1 MGFSIDMYFS
11 SIAGECGTHT
21 SRWGEVAQWLERE
34 FTDRRVL
41 GSNPTSASRL
51 PLSMLRQP
59 GSIPTLT
66 FPSDGMAARHQKDVT
81 AERRHD
87 GLRHIVRQGTY
98 AWAEIRPNLT
108 HNHGFFGFVSTVFNF
123 LALRLEREFTDLKVR
138 GSNPT
143 SAFRL
148 LCLGLGN
155 LAIFPPA
162 CFLLVAPKFFSYRAN
177 PLYIRCSGNL
187 FTMPPKRN
195 VRNKIDD
202 EDESEV
208 RNEKLKKGGE
218 DLQPTSKRSQ
228 KKHSKQ
234 PGTAAAQNDL
244 ANEQTAPETSKKKGK
259 NKKRDESPAEPVQPL
274 TGVGDNADHG
284 GPERGKKTG
293 PQSVQLQPKEVNSDD
308 DVNVQPDEIDDDFYT
323 KKRRAGRGKQ
333 KAVAESETGATNQ
346 QAGKKKKKGGGK
358 KASVDNFDSDKEDTT
373 KGLSTALETLAI
385 TNEFGSD
392 DDEPYQSSRFAKFSG
407 LTLNGEAEE
416 APDVTEPDAVQDVPR
431 DAASIPFEE
440 DEEQKEPLAVPGEP
454 EEAAPAFANKI
465 ADTVTAPPDLSVRN
479 ATPPESDVITEK
491 ESSHLVLSTEEAP
504 VTQVKISKKDLK
516 KLKKR
521 EEFDKLVEAAKE
533 KIVSNSG
540 TLDNFALSQ
549 ASCTDRS
556 AAGVAST
563 DRLISPLFVRGDNIL
578 EVLTTSGRA
587 IGNRHSADAGS
598 WMGASWPNWLEREF
612 TDRKVRGSNP
622 TSASRLPLS
631 RLGQP
636 GSIPALVQHSG
647 DMAVRHR
654 KGATAECFCLDHGW
668 LLGPHVRP
676 IRARLDTGS
685 VIGPIFWIIACELR
699 LLAVATPNCEHDDY
713 SIPTFAVLFQAP
725 ISTKVKAAQD
735 KQLDIKVENFSIAA
749 KGKDLFVNASLQITH
764 GRRYGLVG
772 PNGLFGMSV
781 SQLSGQAA
789 NLLTGRS
796 NLACGSRLLLSRPW
810 KPFSRRASFR
820 WHGS

>member
-1 MGFSIDMYFS
+1 GPYSYPLHQSPSTVQTARCKLRVNHKRLRPLMQPIQGSTYI
-11 SIAGECGTHT
+11 
-21 SRWGEVAQWLERE
+21 
-34 FTDRRVL
+34 VL
-41 GSNPTSASRL
+41 GGNDIHGNVVKHRETRFVVYGLKPGSHFCSGFLDTSNESYAFHGSWVDKSGIIFKKRPEVGLIGHLEFRASYMVERCATERTSILFIRRLCLTLLVVGIYGRARRLKVSSKTLSLMRFLHASSCGRGPFPESQL
-51 PLSMLRQP
+51 ELCIFSVVHYVGTSICLFVLRTAEPRSYDAFLWLRWTPDDTLLLATTTTQP
-59 GSIPTLT
+59 GSTIRLQVKLHVPADQEAWWTRRAEELEASRRYT
-66 FPSDGMAARHQKDVT
+66 SGFNGAHASGSSKGCFVVWLREVTSVTDVSKVSK
-81 AERRHD
+81 ALLVLN
-87 GLRHIVRQGTY
+87 GV
-98 AWAEIRPNLT
+98 N
-108 HNHGFFGFVSTVFNF
+108 GFVTS
-123 LALRLEREFTDLKVR
+123 LWQSDSMLKFVLFSGFVEDVR
-138 GSNPT
+138 RKGAT
-143 SAFRL
+143 T
-148 LCLGLGN
+148 GL
-155 LAIFPPA
+155 
-162 CFLLVAPKFFSYRAN
+162 V

-195 VRNKIDD
+195 VRNKIDE

-407 LTLNGEAEE
+407 LTLNGGAEE

-491 ESSHLVLSTEEAP
+491 ESSHLVLSIEEAP

-549 ASCTDRS
+549 
-556 AAGVAST
+556 
-563 DRLISPLFVRGDNIL
+563 
-578 EVLTTSGRA
+578 
-587 IGNRHSADAGS
+587 
-598 WMGASWPNWLEREF
+598 
-612 TDRKVRGSNP
+612 
-622 TSASRLPLS
+622 
-631 RLGQP
+631 
-636 GSIPALVQHSG
+636 
-647 DMAVRHR
+647 
-654 KGATAECFCLDHGW
+654 
-668 LLGPHVRP
+668 
-676 IRARLDTGS
+676 
-685 VIGPIFWIIACELR
+685 
-699 LLAVATPNCEHDDY
+699 
-713 SIPTFAVLFQAP
+713 
-725 ISTKVKAAQD
+725 
-735 KQLDIKVENFSIAA
+735 
-749 KGKDLFVNASLQITH
+749 
-764 GRRYGLVG
+764 
-772 PNGLFGMSV
+772 
-781 SQLSGQAA
+781 
-789 NLLTGRS
+789 
-796 NLACGSRLLLSRPW
+796 
-810 KPFSRRASFR
+810 
-820 WHGS
+820 